1 MSKEQLDNIRDY
13 IVNNIMRNPDFIY
26 SDEIRGYDED
36 DTDLLEVIASLYEVL
51 HREVTGEPYNY
62 MFHFA
67 NKVGGWVADD
77 LFTKEENHD

>member
-77 LFTKEENHD
+77 LFTKEEKHD